1 METGTHWEAQGQGLG
16 VSFLSCFFPSQAA
29 FGPAGEWQL
38 EAPAGN
44 SGLGLDG
51 GLGTQDLVC
60 KAPSLP
66 LGSLGRLSGQS

>member
-29 FGPAGEWQL
+29 FRQAGKWQL

-44 SGLGLDG
+44 LGFGPDG

-60 KAPSLP
+60 EVPSPP
-66 LGSLGRLSGQS
+66 LGSLGRLSGQW